1 MTVDIDFILRHP
13 TPANA
18 LMGDKIRLETK
29 VGIFYDKDGNSV
41 MTIGNNKEEMTKNAS
56 TDKSEPSRED
66 LR

>member
-1 MTVDIDFILRHP
+1 MDVDFILCHQ

-18 LMGDKIRLETK
+18 LMS
-29 VGIFYDKDGNSV
+29 DKDGNPV
-41 MTIGNNKEEMTKNAS
+41 ITIGNCKEEMTKNAS

>member
-1 MTVDIDFILRHP
+1 MDIDFILRNP

-29 VGIFYDKDGNSV
+29 ASIFYDEDGNY
-41 MTIGNNKEEMTKNAS
+41 KEEMTKNAS

>member
-1 MTVDIDFILRHP
+1 MDIDFILRNP

-29 VGIFYDKDGNSV
+29 VGIFYDKDGNY
-41 MTIGNNKEEMTKNAS
+41 KEEMTKNAS

-66 LR
+66 MR

>member
-1 MTVDIDFILRHP
+1 MDVDFILRRP

-29 VGIFYDKDGNSV
+29 VGIFYDKDGNPV
-41 MTIGNNKEEMTKNAS
+41 MTIGNYKEEMTKNAS

>member
-1 MTVDIDFILRHP
+1 MDVDFILSQP

-41 MTIGNNKEEMTKNAS
+41 MTIGNCKEEITKNAS

-66 LR
+66 MR

>member
-1 MTVDIDFILRHP
+1 MDIDFILRHP
-13 TPANA
+13 IPANA

-29 VGIFYDKDGNSV
+29 AGIFYDKDGNSV
-41 MTIGNNKEEMTKNAS
+41 MAIGNYKEEMTKNAS

>member
-1 MTVDIDFILRHP
+1 MDIDFILRNP

-29 VGIFYDKDGNSV
+29 AGNY
-41 MTIGNNKEEMTKNAS
+41 KEEMTKNAS